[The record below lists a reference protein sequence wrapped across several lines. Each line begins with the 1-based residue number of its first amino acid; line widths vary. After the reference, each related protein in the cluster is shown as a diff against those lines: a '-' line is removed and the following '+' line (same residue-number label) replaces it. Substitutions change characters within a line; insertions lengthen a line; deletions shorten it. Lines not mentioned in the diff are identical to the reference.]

1 MSDNALDEPSPGD
14 STADDASRRRR
25 RQKNNPATT
34 REITAIPPTTPP
46 AMAPAFEL
54 CPPVVKGVF
63 VAVLEVEL
71 PRTELEELEELGK
84 PGTWPGSTSG
94 LSIKARCV

>member
-1 MSDNALDEPSPGD
+1 
-14 STADDASRRRR
+14 
-25 RQKNNPATT
+25 
-34 REITAIPPTTPP
+34 
-46 AMAPAFEL
+46 MAPAFEL